1 MPNHARAQRASN
13 YLENSK
19 EKQRYDKCSSC
30 IGIKHELSRS
40 EPLQLRSRT
49 VASSSAPDRQVRSPY
64 LFLVAPRKSEY
75 RTDESKSRGRRFS
88 AKEMRHNFAIWKSE
102 DSGVSGGYEQFYFCV
117 RCKWTFGV
125 NGRSSLV
132 TPLRKSGEAIQGPE
146 AWERLETFA
155 NGPCPVLAQ
164 LVNDDCPMPPPGSFL
179 KDPVLA
185 VSGLTNLARVF
196 SILARPFSMLRRR

>member
-1 MPNHARAQRASN
+1 
-13 YLENSK
+13 
-19 EKQRYDKCSSC
+19 
-30 IGIKHELSRS
+30 
-40 EPLQLRSRT
+40 LQLRSRT

-117 RCKWTFGV
+117 RCKWTFGI
-125 NGRSSLV
+125 NGRNSLV
-132 TPLRKSGEAIQGPE
+132 IPLRKSREVIQGPE

-155 NGPCPVLAQ
+155 NGPCPVFAQ
-164 LVNDDCPMPPPGSFL
+164 LANDDCPVPQPRRHGSFL

-185 VSGLTNLARVF
+185 VSGLTDLARRVF
-196 SILARPFSMLRRR
+196 SSLARPFSMLKRR